1 MFVFVTFYIVSIW
14 LWTCWVKLQVNKSLV
29 ESVSLQSISD
39 GSFIDAF
46 LDVYVSNST
55 TSGLWK
61 INHIAR
67 VFTIVPYAWL
77 IVSYMYMYGIPS
89 STTPDLRSAAISSIC
104 FGYVLYGVVWLSIM
118 AAGYVNDNG
127 YFCCARAISVLK
139 YQDNEDISAVD
150 NLTHRRYFEG
160 HRMNALLRMDVLRE
174 TSGFT
179 FAGAAVFVQKSFAV
193 GSVLVTI
200 MNYKA

>member
-1 MFVFVTFYIVSIW
+1 MFGCVTLYIVSIW
-14 LWTCWVKLQVNKSLV
+14 MWTCWVKLQVNKSLV
-29 ESVSLQSISD
+29 ESVSLKSISD

-46 LDVYVSNST
+46 LDVYVSNSA

-77 IVSYMYMYGIPS
+77 GMSQSYYLLNLDREEFKSVAIVN
-89 STTPDLRSAAISSIC
+89 LC
-104 FGYVLYGVVWLSIM
+104 FGYMLYGVVWLSIM
-118 AAGYVNDNG
+118 GAGFVNDNG
-127 YFCCARAISVLK
+127 YFCCARAISALK
-139 YQDNEDISAVD
+139 YQDNEGMSAAD
-150 NLTHRRYFEG
+150 NLTHRRYLEG

-179 FAGAAVFVQKSFAV
+179 FAGAVVSVQKSFAV